1 MNEIIKKYYENIDMI
16 PVIVQQNLEKL
27 ERNPDI
33 AEEFEYWI
41 QNKMYN
47 QENVV
52 TVEGYT
58 AESISKLSRYLEGES
73 SFMLL
78 IELRENPDRAR
89 KRIKKG
95 FKVK

>member
-1 MNEIIKKYYENIDMI
+1 MNEIIKKYYEKIDMI
-16 PVIVQQNLEKL
+16 PVIVQLNLEKF

-33 AEEFEYWI
+33 AKEFEYWI
-41 QNKMYN
+41 RNKMYY
-47 QENVV
+47 QEDVV

-78 IELRENPDRAR
+78 IELRENPNRA
-89 KRIKKG
+89 KKKIQDG